1 MAIVLVAFAVA
12 PAAAN
17 AVELG
22 VADDMNIGY
31 RPDLPAMMRADGF
44 TWLRLVAYQGDPL
57 DRTLAAAQRGREAGL
72 RVQVVLTPRYGEAPD
87 GFAGW
92 ARSVSAQL
100 ATVGVQRV
108 SLLNEPDLWLPA
120 ADRCDTDL
128 EVRRTLAG
136 ENVTS
141 RRVRAWVRVRKWRW
155 TFRWTGR
162 YPHLTPHLRRR
173 PIFVRRRM
181 MAIRITRTPTSTEDV
196 SLTPRW
202 GCLEIHRAEMAARV
216 WRETIP
222 AVRAAA
228 PGMQVLIGETSPVT
242 GVGLFL
248 QALPGSLPQADGWA
262 HHPYP
267 SSTVEL
273 GLDHAGRLGHP
284 YGLPVYWTEFGTH
297 VRTDRYAQPIGEA
310 ISNWRDALERA
321 KQLDVRQVVAYGY
334 LPTGKGWD
342 TAIGG
347 VI

>member
-1 MAIVLVAFAVA
+1 MRWGALALTFLAFAVA

-22 VADDMNIGY
+22 VADDMNITY
-31 RPDLPAMMRADGF
+31 RPDEPQMMRASGF
-44 TWLRLVAYQGDPL
+44 AWLRLVAYQGDPL
-57 DRTLAAAQRGREAGL
+57 GSTLAAAQRGRQAGL
-72 RVQVVLTPRYGEAPD
+72 RVQVVLTPKYGEAPD

-92 ARSVSAQL
+92 ASSVSAQL
-100 ATVGVQRV
+100 ATVGVERV

-120 ADRCDTDL
+120 DDRCDTDT
-128 EVRRTLAG
+128 EVRQTLRG
-136 ENVTS
+136 EHVS
-141 RRVRAWVRVRKWRW
+141 SKRVRAWVKVRARRWRW
-155 TFRWTGR
+155 RHG
-162 YPHLTPHLRRR
+162 HLRQRVVR
-173 PIFVRRRM
+173 VRRRR
-181 MAIRITRTPTSTEDV
+181 MALRITRTPTSTEHV

-202 GCLEIHRAEMAARV
+202 GCLEIHRAQTAANV

-228 PGMQVLIGETSPVT
+228 PGMSILIGETSPVT

-248 QALPGSLPQADGWA
+248 QALPDRLPQADGWA

-284 YGLPVYWTEFGTH
+284 YGLAVYWTEFGTH
-297 VRTDRYAQPIGEA
+297 VRTDQHAQPLAEA
-310 ISNWRDALERA
+310 RANWAQALEAADR
-321 KQLDVRQVVAYGY
+321 LGVRQLVAYGY